1 MLAAR
6 GFHGRVHEVHDALL
20 AVSVFG
26 CVCDVVGFDEDLVVR
41 AVNVPQRVVMAHK
54 VGHARDLRLRH
65 AGAGQKAA
73 HQHSAFLLLIF
84 SVGVAVFLAAERAGN
99 VVRDGGDLQKI
110 LRLRVQPLQFADR
123 AGVGPDVQEVVNVVD
138 IAIGCGNHFAENLS
152 DGHGMPPLD
161 VS

>member
-6 GFHGRVHEVHDALL
+6 GFHDRVQKMHDALL
-20 AVSVFG
+20 TVSVLG
-26 CVCDVVGFDEDLVVR
+26 CVCDVVRLNEDLVVH
-41 AVNVPQRVVMAHK
+41 AADILQRVVMPHE

-65 AGAGQKAA
+65 AGAGEKRA
-73 HQHSAFLLLIF
+73 HQHGAFLLLIF

-123 AGVGPDVQEVVNVVD
+123 AGVGPDAQEMVNIVD
-138 IAIGCGNHFAENLS
+138 IAIGCGDHFAENLC
-152 DGHGMPPLD
+152 DGHGMPPLS